1 LAGRRLDEGKC
12 TVVNQWPKSPTSLWA
27 YAYQIVPPQPKSR
40 LETVQGLL
48 NHEHEAACTE
58 ARTWTG
64 RLVLER
70 LMTRILIVSD
80 NPDQARAINLGLA
93 RELHRL
99 QVTFSCT
106 DSLEIPADTA
116 SIGES
121 EEGD

>member
-12 TVVNQWPKSPTSLWA
+12 TVLNQRPKSPTSLWA

-40 LETVQGLL
+40 LETIQGLL
-48 NHEHEAACTE
+48 NHEHEAARTE

-70 LMTRILIVSD
+70 LVTRILIVSD
-80 NPDQARAINLGLA
+80 TPDQTRAINGGLA
-93 RELHRL
+93 VELHRL